1 VPLRTS
7 NVVLLV
13 AASLLLTACGG
24 KEPVSAMDV
33 EKSAFQDYTA
43 EVRVTVTDESRAEE
57 VLALVEQ
64 FEQEFALFRKLIVD
78 QRIEVRALNSNYDT
92 TREDF
97 DAFIASNQEQMQ
109 AARDR
114 VTDAHLALIA
124 STTPEEWESL
134 HKSTTEAMDKLSRSL
149 RSY

>member
-1 VPLRTS
+1 MTLGMPKISMLVATG
-7 NVVLLV
+7 VLL
-13 AASLLLTACGG
+13 SSCGG
-24 KEPVSAMDV
+24 KEPLSALDV

-43 EVRVTVTDESRAEE
+43 EVQSIVTDENRAAE

-64 FEQEFALFRKLIVD
+64 FELEFSLFRQLTVD
-78 QRIEVRALNSNYDT
+78 QRIEVRALNSNYDA

-97 DAFIASNQEQMQ
+97 DAFVAANQEQMQ

-114 VTDAHLALIA
+114 VTDAHLALIVA
-124 STTPEEWESL
+124 TTPEEWESL
-134 HKSTTEAMDKLSRSL
+134 HKSTTEAMDKLSSSL